1 MAAFLTAGRHAT
13 LRHMDQH
20 VACHLAWH
28 SEHWA
33 FAVPFLHW
41 SVMNLCPPLF
51 MIEVLPLGYTPA
63 PPRLPSSQPPSQPP
77 VYQSR
82 WQLLF
87 TISLGTRDEF
97 YTHPH
102 DQLNAVII
110 FRHDGPSE
118 SCAVYM
124 HTFEHY
130 VRCILGQCLDLTSL
144 PPSFRQA
151 ATLRH
156 MANCTHFTACE
167 GDGYCTLI
175 IIRVLVLDFVVVSAK
190 KGCIVRVHPPLPA
203 PTPISPRPYTNI
215 GGPLH

>member
-1 MAAFLTAGRHAT
+1 MALNLDWHS
-13 LRHMDQH
+13 Q
-20 VACHLAWH
+20 CHLAATGIRNTVE
-28 SEHWA
+28 S
-33 FAVPFLHW
+33 FAW